1 MRAGGNSI
9 GSIYHFFPGGKEQLG
24 AEVIRR
30 SGQMYTQLFASIAA
44 EAPDIV
50 RAAALATAVVTA
62 VFAVRPATR
71 TPRHLIAAAVG
82 TFSGWLAWNFTLH
95 ATHATQFDTDA
106 PVIGVSWA
114 DAGSGVLVFVAVA
127 LLLGLIVDRALGHL
141 PGRRHRRNRTPP
153 RGGFLNSFPASRDR
167 PQSP

>member
-1 MRAGGNSI
+1 MQSLAITVFEPSEI
-9 GSIYHFFPGGKEQLG
+9 LW
-24 AEVIRR
+24 
-30 SGQMYTQLFASIAA
+30 T
-44 EAPDIV
+44 
-50 RAAALATAVVTA
+50 AALATAVVTA

-82 TFSGWLAWNFTLH
+82 TLGGWLAWNFTLH

-127 LLLGLIVDRALGHL
+127 LLLGLIVDRDQPAGRVIGMAATAGIAALIVDIFVL
-141 PGRRHRRNRTPP
+141 
-153 RGGFLNSFPASRDR
+153 
-167 PQSP
+167 

>member
-1 MRAGGNSI
+1 VQVLATTVFEPS
-9 GSIYHFFPGGKEQLG
+9 E
-24 AEVIRR
+24 
-30 SGQMYTQLFASIAA
+30 
-44 EAPDIV
+44 IV
-50 RAAALATAVVTA
+50 WTAALATAVVTA

-82 TFSGWLAWNFTLH
+82 TLSGWLAWNFTLH

-127 LLLGLIVDRALGHL
+127 LLLGLIVDRDQPAGRVIGMAATAGIAALIVDIFVL
-141 PGRRHRRNRTPP
+141 
-153 RGGFLNSFPASRDR
+153 
-167 PQSP
+167 

>member
-1 MRAGGNSI
+1 VQSLAVTVFEPTEI
-9 GSIYHFFPGGKEQLG
+9 
-24 AEVIRR
+24 VW
-30 SGQMYTQLFASIAA
+30 TAA
-44 EAPDIV
+44 
-50 RAAALATAVVTA
+50 RATAVVTA

-82 TFSGWLAWNFTLH
+82 TLSGWLAWNFTLH

-127 LLLGLIVDRALGHL
+127 LLLGLIVDRDQPAGRVVGMAGTAGIAALIVDIFVL
-141 PGRRHRRNRTPP
+141 
-153 RGGFLNSFPASRDR
+153 
-167 PQSP
+167 

>member
-1 MRAGGNSI
+1 MQSLAITVFEPS
-9 GSIYHFFPGGKEQLG
+9 E
-24 AEVIRR
+24 
-30 SGQMYTQLFASIAA
+30 
-44 EAPDIV
+44 IV
-50 RAAALATAVVTA
+50 WTAALATAVVTA

-82 TFSGWLAWNFTLH
+82 TLGGWLVWNFTLH

-127 LLLGLIVDRALGHL
+127 LLLGLIVDRDQPAGRVIGMAATAGIAALIVDIFVL
-141 PGRRHRRNRTPP
+141 
-153 RGGFLNSFPASRDR
+153 
-167 PQSP
+167 

>member
-1 MRAGGNSI
+1 MQSLAVTVFEPS
-9 GSIYHFFPGGKEQLG
+9 E
-24 AEVIRR
+24 
-30 SGQMYTQLFASIAA
+30 
-44 EAPDIV
+44 IV
-50 RAAALATAVVTA
+50 WTAALATAVVTA

-82 TFSGWLAWNFTLH
+82 TLSGWLAWNFTLH

-127 LLLGLIVDRALGHL
+127 LLLGLIVDRDQPAGRVVGMAGTAGIAALIVDIFVL
-141 PGRRHRRNRTPP
+141 
-153 RGGFLNSFPASRDR
+153 
-167 PQSP
+167 

>member
-1 MRAGGNSI
+1 MQS
-9 GSIYHFFPGGKEQLG
+9 L
-24 AEVIRR
+24 
-30 SGQMYTQLFASIAA
+30 AA
-44 EAPDIV
+44 TVFEPSEIV
-50 RAAALATAVVTA
+50 WTAALATAVVTA

-71 TPRHLIAAAVG
+71 TPRHLIAAVVG

-127 LLLGLIVDRALGHL
+127 LLLGLIVDRDQPAGRVIGMAATAGIAALIVDIFVL
-141 PGRRHRRNRTPP
+141 
-153 RGGFLNSFPASRDR
+153 
-167 PQSP
+167 

>member
-1 MRAGGNSI
+1 MQSLA
-9 GSIYHFFPGGKEQLG
+9 
-24 AEVIRR
+24 V
-30 SGQMYTQLFASIAA
+30 TVFAPS
-44 EAPDIV
+44 EIV
-50 RAAALATAVVTA
+50 WTAALATAVVTA

-82 TFSGWLAWNFTLH
+82 TLSGWLAWNFTLH

-127 LLLGLIVDRALGHL
+127 LLLGLIVDRDQPAGRVIGMAATAGIAALIVDIFVL
-141 PGRRHRRNRTPP
+141 
-153 RGGFLNSFPASRDR
+153 
-167 PQSP
+167 

>member
-1 MRAGGNSI
+1 VQSLAITVFEPSEI
-9 GSIYHFFPGGKEQLG
+9 LW
-24 AEVIRR
+24 
-30 SGQMYTQLFASIAA
+30 T
-44 EAPDIV
+44 
-50 RAAALATAVVTA
+50 AALATAVVTA

-82 TFSGWLAWNFTLH
+82 TLGGWLAWNFTLH

-127 LLLGLIVDRALGHL
+127 LLLGLIVDRDQPAGRVIGMAATAGIAALIVDIFVL
-141 PGRRHRRNRTPP
+141 
-153 RGGFLNSFPASRDR
+153 
-167 PQSP
+167 